1 MNQSSRKIYSDM
13 LNVLYLLPQ
22 MAMPV
27 SPYIKEFL
35 SQKENQPEVI
45 VAKWLGCLHEK
56 NQIYQNMKGFTAED
70 LKALKLPIKLPRGA
84 AAKVYS
90 ILKKI
95 RSLISHEGV
104 THA

>member
-1 MNQSSRKIYSDM
+1 M

-27 SPYIKEFL
+27 SPYAKEFL
-35 SQKENQPEVI
+35 GQKENQPEII
-45 VAKWLGCLHEK
+45 VAKWLRCLYEK
-56 NQIYQNMKGFTAED
+56 NKIYEKMKGFTTED
-70 LKALKLPIKLPRGA
+70 LKALKLPIKLPKGT

-95 RSLISHEGV
+95 RSLISH
-104 THA
+104 